1 MLPIL
6 PAGLGAYPIQA
17 TPITLDPVVDA
28 SGGAPAVGPGAT
40 VNQFGDLLGQAIDA
54 LNATQS
60 QADAAATDLVTGKS
74 TDLHTAMIDMQQAK
88 VTLDLAVQVRDKAV
102 DGYNDLMHTQM

>member
-6 PAGLGAYPIQA
+6 PVGVGAYPIPS
-17 TPITLDPVVDA
+17 TPITLDPVVDP

-60 QADAAATDLVTGKS
+60 QADAAATDLVTGQS

-88 VTLDLAVQVRDKAV
+88 VTLDLAVQVRDKVV

>member
-6 PAGLGAYPIQA
+6 PVGVGASPLQPA
-17 TPITLDPVVDA
+17 PITLDPVVDA

-40 VNQFGDLLGQAIDA
+40 VNQFSDLLGQALDT

-60 QADAAATDLVTGKS
+60 QADSAATDLVTGKS
-74 TDLHTAMIDMQQAK
+74 TDLHTAMIEMQQAK
-88 VTLDLAVQVRDKAV
+88 VTLDLAVQVRDKVV
-102 DGYNDLMHTQM
+102 DAYNDLMHTQM